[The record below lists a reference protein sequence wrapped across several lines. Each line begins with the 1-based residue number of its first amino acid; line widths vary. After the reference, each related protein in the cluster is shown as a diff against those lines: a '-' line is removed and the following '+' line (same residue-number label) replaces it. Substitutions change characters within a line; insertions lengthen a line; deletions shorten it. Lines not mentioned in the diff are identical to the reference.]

1 MEKSMTWGK
10 HPRYANNQWIKLAY
24 GSDKAE
30 YRYRESLGF
39 TLRTVP
45 IGTHPNKNP
54 YPTRKGFGLRLY
66 HAAKAIRKLGR
77 DPYADIYTRGFDN
90 CFENND
96 GSAVVWALMHEATQE
111 PDDDNP
117 LTRGIQTMKTLAPPI
132 WGRGDFFASLKI
144 RKAAPPTVP
153 IHLYRYTCRA
163 SIAGIFVRQG
173 YF

>member
-1 MEKSMTWGK
+1 MEKFMTWGK

-45 IGTHPNKNP
+45 IGAHPNKNP
-54 YPTRKGFGLRLY
+54 YPTRKGFGLRVY

-77 DPYADIYTRGFDN
+77 DPYANIYTRGFDN

-96 GSAVVWALMHEATQE
+96 GSAVVWALIDF
-111 PDDDNP
+111 PDSD
-117 LTRGIQTMKTLAPPI
+117 
-132 WGRGDFFASLKI
+132 I
-144 RKAAPPTVP
+144 RP
-153 IHLYRYTCRA
+153 YRCHMP
-163 SIAGIFVRQG
+163 V
-173 YF
+173 